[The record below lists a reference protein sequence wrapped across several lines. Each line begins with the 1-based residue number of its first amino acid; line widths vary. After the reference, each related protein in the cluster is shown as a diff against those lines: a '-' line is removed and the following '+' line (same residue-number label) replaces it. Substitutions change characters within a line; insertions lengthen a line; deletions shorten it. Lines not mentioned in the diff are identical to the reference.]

1 MGDAGPPQPSA
12 GGFVPMLGV
21 GMVGSVPGAVTGPIS
36 GTRGSAVPLHSA
48 IVERLRARIE
58 LCRRHHSSCESRY
71 QRGQAENSDRERE
84 STLHLLNIV
93 HQGPGNRK
101 NKSHKTAAQQP
112 PEYNSRVNGIFAEAS
127 LPPLFQKVPTLFT
140 RITPPPPPALYNAS
154 EQTHKR
160 SLKHKE
166 IPRRGVK
173 CFSALPYKQLHF
185 SLTGIRFLQL
195 QGSLRRKLEG
205 NPPTGFNPKQNGI
218 SSGAFNADLKRLR
231 VDAGSSLRQS
241 GCVFSNG
248 QSQTLQG
255 TEGMGHAPQRKD
267 NSLMAQMSGS
277 DLFSLTLKEMKKEPG
292 EVHPCSQTSIDN
304 NMMTFDFKDESG
316 CQIDPELQDLFDEL
330 TKSVPSL
337 NDLEFEKI
345 LKQDADS
352 FSLDLGRPSSAG
364 MSKPSPQMEKIVI
377 KTEYSPGFSQASAGS
392 PQLRPAS
399 AGPTFSISTSLSSS
413 PNLSQGAQGSSSAA
427 RPLTSWPEVSHAEQL
442 KQIAANQ
449 QPTAMLHQQQGQ
461 SAAIASWSSAMSTHS
476 SPGPFGQE
484 KIPSPATL
492 CQQRISPQNSILP
505 PMGHESA
512 EHQAIV
518 SLQPQGHQPTDFI
531 DGGLAEQVSCSALTQ
546 PHPPPHFQ
554 NHALPRLPNVPVSQC
569 LQPKTLPQKM
579 QLNQHAPGL
588 PYKMA
593 QQRQIKE
600 TVSLKSLLKVIQYT
614 HQQSKNSER
623 KKRHLQ
629 DEKTQYYL
637 HMHQQKTSKQRRK
650 RRMENSFMPSQNDQH
665 STCRAESLHGVL
677 IDAPVLLPQN
687 RSILFFS
694 AEVMKKKPTEDT
706 LTARSQRKEANR
718 DYFMPSEK
726 KVLPPGT
733 RLPVSSSFANSTTQ
747 PPQPPSLTNQQK
759 TMGKNQA
766 MQRQM
771 VLQQQILNEGDK
783 MSPQD
788 QLNRRLTRPP
798 PDYKESRR
806 NMVGAQPPTNQ
817 YTGGGLSLGMS
828 STQTLT
834 NNASNQSGL
843 QANSCHLPSGQ
854 GSKMAPTSNER
865 IYGPGMDPQQGG
877 YNTQNGANQLQQRGS
892 QNPMGMNQNNPRFQ
906 GPASMGTNFGPSSV
920 TNAQHMRP
928 AVNQETS
935 GMPGHRLAGMMTNST
950 MVAPS
955 WAQGSKQTAAPP
967 HPLGVRRFLNTLHS
981 HQEVGSRH
989 FPHRSIAPPNQVA
1002 PDISMRPLN
1011 PMNQAVNG
1019 QAAGTATG
1027 PAQRP
1032 GQPRMPTLSTMTNM
1046 NQLSPAQTA
1055 SAGNFTASGHNPRP
1069 YQSSSNSGDLT
1080 FDFLQEGDN
1089 TVPGINTDSDFIDS
1103 LLKSGSGN
1111 DDWMEDINL
1120 DEILGSHS

>member
-112 PEYNSRVNGIFAEAS
+112 PEYNSRVNGE
-127 LPPLFQKVPTLFT
+127 QKSQNSAGGEPRNST
-140 RITPPPPPALYNAS
+140 RIA
-154 EQTHKR
+154 
-160 SLKHKE
+160 
-166 IPRRGVK
+166 
-173 CFSALPYKQLHF
+173 
-185 SLTGIRFLQL
+185 L

-255 TEGMGHAPQRKD
+255 TEGMGHALQRKD

-413 PNLSQGAQGSSSAA
+413 PVTSTPQNLSQGAQGSSSAA

-505 PMGHESA
+505 PMTNSQTKGMNNCLFKLNGNSSA
-512 EHQAIV
+512 NHMGMKVLNTKPLSHFSPKAISQPI
-518 SLQPQGHQPTDFI
+518 SLMGDSQNKSPVLHYQQQQQQQGTSVQ
-531 DGGLAEQVSCSALTQ
+531 TQ

-593 QQRQIKE
+593 QQRQ
-600 TVSLKSLLKVIQYT
+600 
-614 HQQSKNSER
+614 
-623 KKRHLQ
+623 
-629 DEKTQYYL
+629 
-637 HMHQQKTSKQRRK
+637 
-650 RRMENSFMPSQNDQH
+650 
-665 STCRAESLHGVL
+665 
-677 IDAPVLLPQN
+677 
-687 RSILFFS
+687 
-694 AEVMKKKPTEDT
+694 
-706 LTARSQRKEANR
+706 
-718 DYFMPSEK
+718 
-726 KVLPPGT
+726 VLPPGT